1 MEFYHVPYLKMAGG
15 LSAFIK
21 TWSSSQIWEK
31 LYSSFVV
38 GFLFRTSVCYGFTAL
53 LGMVNV
59 AFGNE
64 KLTFGELKWKTR
76 YSVLSKGK
84 IDTNIAS

>member
-1 MEFYHVPYLKMAGG
+1 MAGG

-31 LYSSFVV
+31 LYSSFVDRI
-38 GFLFRTSVCYGFTAL
+38 LFRTSRMCYDFTAL

-76 YSVLSKGK
+76 HSAL
-84 IDTNIAS
+84 